1 MLEGGMEGLTV
12 LCPTEMNTQA
22 LSKTAVAWHYCLDML
37 LII

>member
-37 LII
+37 LI